1 MGHFLSKNGKR
12 VKKRRRKVR
21 KNCFLRGPCMLCFIV
36 HNTSA
41 LDEDQF
47 ESASKAAERYTALT
61 TTEEC
66 AKFLL
71 SPKELS
77 IWEEQGKSL
86 LSSVPAKLIGPPLFR
101 TVCSDYSEMPVCK
114 RKCAGVQ
121 ACTPCKLPRSAVGRV
136 PETGLNN
143 DIAQCPV
150 SVCTLP
156 TSTAEC
162 TNLGLEGNM
171 GDCSSLLQQPLS
183 PSGSEDS
190 EVITPENLTDLRM
203 ESEPPN
209 INQLPSSILLK
220 VFAHLSLKE
229 RCLSA
234 SLVCKYWRDLGLDFQ
249 FWKQLDLSGRQQI
262 TDDVLKRIASKNR
275 NRIQINIS
283 DCRNISDTG
292 VSSIAMQSPGLQK
305 YIAYRCKQLSDI
317 SLIAIACHCPLLQK
331 VHVGNQDKLTDE
343 SLQQLG
349 EKCPDVLDIHFGQCY
364 KITDEGMMALA
375 RGCPRLQKIYMQE
388 NKLVTDKS
396 VKTFAEHCPLLQYVG
411 FMGCSVTSQGVIH
424 LTRLKELISLDL
436 RHITEL
442 NNETVMEV
450 VKRCKNLSALNLCL
464 NWSINDRCVEF
475 IAKEGKSLK
484 ELYLVSCKIT
494 DYALITIGQYSATIE
509 TVDVGWC
516 KEITDKGATQISQ
529 TSKSLRYLGLMR
541 CDKVN
546 EDTVERLV
554 QEYPHITFSTVMQD
568 CKRTLER
575 AYQMGWIPNTSTA
588 S

>member
-12 VKKRRRKVR
+12 MKKRRRKVR

-41 LDEDQF
+41 IDEDQL
-47 ESASKAAERYTALT
+47 ESASKLAERYTALT

-121 ACTPCKLPRSAVGRV
+121 ACTPCKLPRSAVGRI
-136 PETGLNN
+136 PETGLKN

-162 TNLGLEGNM
+162 ANM
-171 GDCSSLLQQPLS
+171 GRDGNIGDSSSLLQHPLS
-183 PSGSEDS
+183 SLGSEDS
-190 EVITPENLTDLRM
+190 EIIPQENLKDLRM

-209 INQLPSSILLK
+209 INELPSSILLK

-317 SLIAIACHCPLLQK
+317 SLIAIACHCPFLQK

-343 SLQQLG
+343 SLKQLG
-349 EKCPDVLDIHFGQCY
+349 EKCPEVLDIHFGQCY

-388 NKLVTDKS
+388 NKLAKVDWKGTLAGRTAEQQWLEFVREVRKVQDRYIPKKKRFSNGKRMQLWLTKEVKAKVKAKQWTYKEAKISGKTEEWEVFKS
-396 VKTFAEHCPLLQYVG
+396 LQKETGSSLLKSEEEECVAQLTSVGMHMTSEAEVRSADTVADGARNTTCWGRSICLPVSFLAHLEALQTLVG
-411 FMGCSVTSQGVIH
+411 
-424 LTRLKELISLDL
+424 L
-436 RHITEL
+436 
-442 NNETVMEV
+442 EV
-450 VKRCKNLSALNLCL
+450 VCCL
-464 NWSINDRCVEF
+464 
-475 IAKEGKSLK
+475 
-484 ELYLVSCKIT
+484 
-494 DYALITIGQYSATIE
+494 
-509 TVDVGWC
+509 
-516 KEITDKGATQISQ
+516 GA
-529 TSKSLRYLGLMR
+529 
-541 CDKVN
+541 
-546 EDTVERLV
+546 
-554 QEYPHITFSTVMQD
+554 
-568 CKRTLER
+568 
-575 AYQMGWIPNTSTA
+575 
-588 S
+588 

>member
-12 VKKRRRKVR
+12 LKKRRRKVR

-41 LDEDQF
+41 IDEDQL
-47 ESASKAAERYTALT
+47 ESASKLAERYTALT

-121 ACTPCKLPRSAVGRV
+121 ACTPCKLPRSAVGRI
-136 PETGLNN
+136 PETGLKN

-162 TNLGLEGNM
+162 ANM
-171 GDCSSLLQQPLS
+171 GHDGNVGDSSSLLQHPLS
-183 PSGSEDS
+183 PLGSEDS
-190 EVITPENLTDLRM
+190 EIIPQENLKDLRM

-209 INQLPSSILLK
+209 INELPSSILLK

-317 SLIAIACHCPLLQK
+317 SLIAIACHCPFLQK

-343 SLQQLG
+343 SLKQ
-349 EKCPDVLDIHFGQCY
+349 
-364 KITDEGMMALA
+364 
-375 RGCPRLQKIYMQE
+375 
-388 NKLVTDKS
+388 VTDKS

-424 LTRLKELISLDL
+424 LTRLKDLISLDL

-442 NNETVMEV
+442 NNETVIEV
-450 VKRCKNLSALNLCL
+450 VKRCKKLSALNLCL
-464 NWSINDRCVEF
+464 NWSINDSCVEF

-494 DYALITIGQYSATIE
+494 DYALIAIGQYSATIE

>member
-36 HNTSA
+36 HNTS

-47 ESASKAAERYTALT
+47 ESASKLAERYATLT

-71 SPKELS
+71 SPKELA

-101 TVCSDYSEMPVCK
+101 TVSSDYSEMPVCK

-121 ACTPCKLPRSAVGRV
+121 TCTPRKLPRSAVEGV
-136 PETGLNN
+136 PDNGLNN
-143 DIAQCPV
+143 DIAQRPAP
-150 SVCTLP
+150 VCTLP

-162 TNLGLEGNM
+162 TNVGIQGNM
-171 GDCSSLLQQPLS
+171 GDCSSLLQCPVSPLG
-183 PSGSEDS
+183 PEDN
-190 EVITPENLTDLRM
+190 ELLPHENFKDLKV

-220 VFAHLSLKE
+220 VFAHLTLKE

-275 NRIQINIS
+275 NTIQINVS
-283 DCRNISDTG
+283 DCRSISDAG
-292 VSSIAMQSPGLQK
+292 VSSIASQSPGLQK

-317 SLIAIACHCPLLQK
+317 SLIAIACHCPFLQK

-349 EKCPDVLDIHFGQCY
+349 QKCPDVLDIHFGQCY
-364 KITDEGMMALA
+364 KITDEGMIALA
-375 RGCPRLQKIYMQE
+375 QGCPRLQRIYMQE
-388 NKLVTDKS
+388 NKL
-396 VKTFAEHCPLLQYVG
+396 
-411 FMGCSVTSQGVIH
+411 
-424 LTRLKELISLDL
+424 LKELASLDL

-450 VKRCKNLSALNLCL
+450 VKRCKNLSSLNLCL

-475 IAKEGKSLK
+475 IAKEGHSLK

-494 DYALITIGQYSATIE
+494 DYALIAIGQYSKTIE

>member
-36 HNTSA
+36 HNTS

-47 ESASKAAERYTALT
+47 ESASKLAERYATLT

-71 SPKELS
+71 SPKELA

-101 TVCSDYSEMPVCK
+101 TVSSDYSEMPVCK

-121 ACTPCKLPRSAVGRV
+121 TCTPRKLPRSAVEGV
-136 PETGLNN
+136 PDNGLNN
-143 DIAQCPV
+143 DIAQRPAP
-150 SVCTLP
+150 VCTLP

-162 TNLGLEGNM
+162 TNVGIQGNM
-171 GDCSSLLQQPLS
+171 GDCSSLLQCPVSPLG
-183 PSGSEDS
+183 PEDN
-190 EVITPENLTDLRM
+190 EPLPHENFKDLKV

-220 VFAHLSLKE
+220 VFAHLTLKE

-275 NRIQINIS
+275 NTIQINVS
-283 DCRNISDTG
+283 DCRSISDAG
-292 VSSIAMQSPGLQK
+292 VSSIASQSAGLQK

-317 SLIAIACHCPLLQK
+317 SLIAIACHCPFLQK

-349 EKCPDVLDIHFGQCY
+349 QKCPDVLDVHFGQCY
-364 KITDEGMMALA
+364 KITDEGMIALA
-375 RGCPRLQKIYMQE
+375 QGCPRLQRIYMQE

-396 VKTFAEHCPLLQYVG
+396 LKAFAEHCPLLQYVG

-424 LTRLKELISLDL
+424 LTRLKELTSLDL

-450 VKRCKNLSALNLCL
+450 VKRCKNLSSLNLCL

-475 IAKEGKSLK
+475 IAKEGHSLK

-494 DYALITIGQYSATIE
+494 DYALIAIGQYSKTIE

-516 KEITDKGATQISQ
+516 KEITDKGSTQISQ

>member
-12 VKKRRRKVR
+12 VKKRRRKVKR
-21 KNCFLRGPCMLCFIV
+21 KCFLRGPCMLCFIV
-36 HNTSA
+36 HNTS

-47 ESASKAAERYTALT
+47 DSASKLAERYAALT

-71 SPKELS
+71 SPKELA

-86 LSSVPAKLIGPPLFR
+86 FSSVPTKLIGPPLFR
-101 TVCSDYSEMPVCK
+101 TISSDYLEMPVCK

-121 ACTPCKLPRSAVGRV
+121 TCTPHKLPRSALEGV
-136 PETGLNN
+136 PDTSLNN
-143 DIAQCPV
+143 DVAEHPV
-150 SVCTLP
+150 PVCTLP
-156 TSTAEC
+156 ASTAEC
-162 TNLGLEGNM
+162 TSVGLQGNM
-171 GDCSSLLQQPLS
+171 GDCSSLLQCPVSPLG
-183 PSGSEDS
+183 PEDN
-190 EVITPENLTDLRM
+190 ERLPHDNFKDLRM

-220 VFAHLSLKE
+220 VFAHLTLKE

-262 TDDVLKRIASKNR
+262 TDDVLMRIASKNR
-275 NRIQINIS
+275 NTIQINVS
-283 DCRNISDTG
+283 DCRSISDTG
-292 VSSIAMQSPGLQK
+292 VSSIASQSPGLQK

-317 SLIAIACHCPLLQK
+317 SLIAIACHCPFLQK

-349 EKCPDVLDIHFGQCY
+349 EKCPDILDIHFGQCY

-375 RGCPRLQKIYMQE
+375 QGCPRLQRIYMQE

-396 VKTFAEHCPLLQYVG
+396 VKAFAEHCPLLQYVG

-424 LTRLKELISLDL
+424 LTRLKELTSLDL

-442 NNETVMEV
+442 NNETIMEV
-450 VKRCKNLSALNLCL
+450 VKRCRNLSSLNLCL
-464 NWSINDRCVEF
+464 NWTINDRCVEF
-475 IAKEGKSLK
+475 IAKEGRSLK

-494 DYALITIGQYSATIE
+494 DYALIAIGQYSTTIE

-541 CDKVN
+541 CDKKPSIIC
-546 EDTVERLV
+546 
-554 QEYPHITFSTVMQD
+554 Y
-568 CKRTLER
+568 RTCE
-575 AYQMGWIPNTSTA
+575 TSTIVQKR
-588 S
+588 SLKHVQQVFTQKD

>member
-41 LDEDQF
+41 IDEDQL
-47 ESASKAAERYTALT
+47 ESASKLAERYTALT

-121 ACTPCKLPRSAVGRV
+121 ACTPCKLPRSAVGRI
-136 PETGLNN
+136 PETGLKN
-143 DIAQCPV
+143 DVAQCPV

-162 TNLGLEGNM
+162 ANM
-171 GDCSSLLQQPLS
+171 GRDGNVGDSSSLLQHPLS
-183 PSGSEDS
+183 PLGSEDS
-190 EVITPENLTDLRM
+190 EIIPQENLKDLRM

-209 INQLPSSILLK
+209 INELPSSILLK

-317 SLIAIACHCPLLQK
+317 SLIAIACHCPFLQK

-343 SLQQLG
+343 SLKQ
-349 EKCPDVLDIHFGQCY
+349 
-364 KITDEGMMALA
+364 
-375 RGCPRLQKIYMQE
+375 
-388 NKLVTDKS
+388 VTDKS

-424 LTRLKELISLDL
+424 LTRLKDLISLDL

-442 NNETVMEV
+442 NNETVIEV
-450 VKRCKNLSALNLCL
+450 VKRCKKLSALNLCL
-464 NWSINDRCVEF
+464 NWSINDSCVEF

-494 DYALITIGQYSATIE
+494 DYALIAIGQYSATIE

>member
-36 HNTSA
+36 HNTS

-47 ESASKAAERYTALT
+47 ESASKLAERYATLT

-71 SPKELS
+71 SPKELA

-101 TVCSDYSEMPVCK
+101 TVSSDYSEMPVCK

-121 ACTPCKLPRSAVGRV
+121 TCTPRKLPRSAVEGV
-136 PETGLNN
+136 PDNGLNN
-143 DIAQCPV
+143 DIAQRPAP
-150 SVCTLP
+150 VCTLP

-162 TNLGLEGNM
+162 TNVGIQGNM
-171 GDCSSLLQQPLS
+171 GDCSSLLQCPVSPLG
-183 PSGSEDS
+183 PEDN
-190 EVITPENLTDLRM
+190 EPLPHENFKDLKV

-220 VFAHLSLKE
+220 VFAHLTLKE

-275 NRIQINIS
+275 NTIQINVS
-283 DCRNISDTG
+283 DCRSISDAG
-292 VSSIAMQSPGLQK
+292 VSSIASQSAGLQK

-317 SLIAIACHCPLLQK
+317 SLIAIACHCPFLQK

-349 EKCPDVLDIHFGQCY
+349 QKCPDVLDVHFGQCY
-364 KITDEGMMALA
+364 KITDEGMIALA
-375 RGCPRLQKIYMQE
+375 QGCPRLQRIYMQE
-388 NKLVTDKS
+388 NKL
-396 VKTFAEHCPLLQYVG
+396 
-411 FMGCSVTSQGVIH
+411 
-424 LTRLKELISLDL
+424 LKELTSLDL

-450 VKRCKNLSALNLCL
+450 VKRCKNLSSLNLCL

-475 IAKEGKSLK
+475 IAKEGHSLK

-494 DYALITIGQYSATIE
+494 DYALIAIGQYSKTIE

-516 KEITDKGATQISQ
+516 KEITDKGSTQISQ